1 MSVHEAVSG
10 DPLLAA
16 AYQAFARHGFKR
28 TTMAD
33 VAEAAGMSRPALYL
47 RVSNKE
53 ALLHL
58 VADALLAMSLD
69 TARRAAAAPGSLAE
83 RAEAVLLA
91 KLGLTLDL
99 ARRSEHA
106 AELLE
111 QYHRV
116 APDSVDAYLEQLQVV
131 LTGVLTESGVDEQR
145 CAALAAS
152 LIATVLGLEMALD
165 RPDRAR
171 HLLHEL
177 TAAVAAALEA
187 TPGAAPPDA

>member
-1 MSVHEAVSG
+1 MSG

-33 VAEAAGMSRPALYL
+33 VAEAAGISRPALYL
-47 RVSNKE
+47 RVTNKE

-58 VADALLAMSLD
+58 VADALLAASLD
-69 TARRAAAAPGSLAE
+69 AARRAAASPGPLAE

-99 ARRSEHA
+99 ASRSEHA

-116 APDSVDAYLEQLQVV
+116 APESVEAYLEALQVV
-131 LTGVLTESGVDEQR
+131 LGGVLAESGADEQR

-165 RPDRAR
+165 QPDRAR
-171 HLLHEL
+171 LLLHEL
-177 TAAVAAALEA
+177 TATVAAALSTAAA
-187 TPGAAPPDA
+187 TSGK

>member
-1 MSVHEAVSG
+1 MSG
-10 DPLLAA
+10 DPLLTA
-16 AYQAFARHGFKR
+16 AYQAFARHGFRR

-33 VAEAAGMSRPALYL
+33 VAEAAGISRPALYL
-47 RVSNKE
+47 RVTNKE

-58 VADALLAMSLD
+58 VADALLAASLD
-69 TARRAAAAPGSLAE
+69 AARRAAAAPGPLAE
-83 RAEAVLLA
+83 RAEAVLLT

-99 ARRSEHA
+99 ASRSEHA

-116 APDSVDAYLEQLQVV
+116 APEPVEAYLEALQVV
-131 LTGVLTESGVDEQR
+131 LAGVLGGSGADEQR

-152 LIATVLGLEMALD
+152 LIATVLGLETALD

-171 HLLHEL
+171 LLLHEL
-177 TAAVAAALEA
+177 TATVAAALSADA
-187 TPGAAPPDA
+187 TPMPSLEEP

>member
-1 MSVHEAVSG
+1 VSVNEAVSG

-33 VAEAAGMSRPALYL
+33 VAEAAGISRPALYL
-47 RVSNKE
+47 RVTNKE

-58 VADALLAMSLD
+58 VADALLAVSLD

-99 ARRSEHA
+99 ASRSEHA

-116 APDSVDAYLEQLQVV
+116 APESVDAYLEALQVV
-131 LTGVLTESGVDEQR
+131 LTGVLAASGADEQR

-171 HLLHEL
+171 LLLHEL
-177 TAAVAAALEA
+177 TATVATALE
-187 TPGAAPPDA
+187 TTRILEEP

>member
-1 MSVHEAVSG
+1 MSG

-47 RVSNKE
+47 RVTNKE

-58 VADALLAMSLD
+58 VADALLAASLD
-69 TARRAAAAPGSLAE
+69 AARRAADAPGPLAE

-99 ARRSEHA
+99 ASRSEHA

-111 QYHRV
+111 HYHRV
-116 APDSVDAYLEQLQVV
+116 APESVEAYLEALQVV
-131 LTGVLTESGVDEQR
+131 LAGVLAGSGADEQR
-145 CAALAAS
+145 CAALSAS
-152 LIATVLGLEMALD
+152 LIATVLGLETALD
-165 RPDRAR
+165 KPDRAR
-171 HLLHEL
+171 LLLHEL
-177 TAAVAAALEA
+177 TATVAVALATDAA
-187 TPGAAPPDA
+187 TSGT